1 MGKKTMKQFNV
12 TAQIYKKYDEYR
24 QTIFTNKVII
34 ADNEQDAILLYK
46 MTLDDEYSVLK
57 IYSVEEISQE
67 AA

>member
-1 MGKKTMKQFNV
+1 MKEFNV
-12 TAQIYKKYDEYR
+12 TAQIYKKYDEYK

-34 ADNEQDAILLYK
+34 AENEQNAILLYK

>member
-1 MGKKTMKQFNV
+1 MSNLFNI
-12 TAQIYKKYDEYR
+12 TAQICKKCDEYR

-34 ADNEQDAILLYK
+34 AENENEAILLYK

-67 AA
+67 VA

>member
-1 MGKKTMKQFNV
+1 MKTYNI
-12 TAQIYKKYDEYR
+12 TTQIYKKCDEYR
-24 QTIFTNKVII
+24 QTIFTNEVIV
-34 ADNEQDAILLYK
+34 AENEQNAILLYK

>member
-1 MGKKTMKQFNV
+1 MKEYNI
-12 TAQIYKKYDEYR
+12 TAQIYKKCDEYR

-34 ADNEQDAILLYK
+34 AENEQNAILLYK